1 MTGTM
6 LATLSVFACS
16 SRNVMPPLER
26 RVAPILISLERRPC
40 YGTCPVYTV
49 RVDDTGLVAYEGMKF
64 VARLGTV
71 TDTAS
76 RDSVRV
82 LAAALANAG
91 FFDLADRY
99 LFGEPTCLRYAA
111 DAPIV
116 ITTITTGGRTKR
128 VEHDHGC
135 SGVPPQL
142 TELENRIDDAIVTRR
157 WTRGQ
162 ALH

>member
-1 MTGTM
+1 M
-6 LATLSVFACS
+6 LACS
-16 SRNVMPPLER
+16 GRNVVPPTER
-26 RVAPILISLERRPC
+26 QVAPIRISLERRPC

-49 RVDDTGLVAYEGMKF
+49 RVDDTGLVDYEGMKF

-82 LAAALANAG
+82 LAAALTKAG

-99 LFGEPTCLRYAA
+99 VFGEPTCLRYAS

-142 TELENRIDDAIVTRR
+142 IELENRIDDAIETRR
-157 WTRGQ
+157 WTRVQ
-162 ALH
+162 PLH